1 MFNRT
6 PFVTYTSRKGRQDVL
21 ELSPPNGLSKG
32 LMDQASTYRSESD
45 VKKESHHLPG
55 RDNLERVVSIEGR
68 KSQQC
73 SKNGIGATQGYT

>member
-1 MFNRT
+1 
-6 PFVTYTSRKGRQDVL
+6 
-21 ELSPPNGLSKG
+21 
-32 LMDQASTYRSESD
+32 MDQACTYRSESD

-68 KSQQC
+68 ESRQC